1 MLFADDTSIVIANAN
16 VQEYKHNVKITI
28 QEINDWFCSNS
39 LTINYNNYSLLTI
52 FYKKNKKEIP
62 FQIITTNT
70 VLTNMNSMIFLGLT
84 IDSTMLWKEHII
96 SLAIKINKASF
107 TIRGIKPLLN
117 LNALKTIYYT
127 YFHSVMSY
135 GIIFWETSHFATNIF
150 RIQKRMIRTITNR
163 SKRDSCGLI
172 FKQLQILTLPGQ
184 YVYSLLMFVNKSR
197 ECFYLILTFMVGI
210 RVNLNLRLPT
220 TNLKLVQKGVYHSA
234 IKIFNHLPTEIK
246 SLFEDPK
253 HFKIEVRSFLLDHTL
268 YSLDDYYRLT
278 PNETYTNT
286 S

>member
-1 MLFADDTSIVIANAN
+1 
-16 VQEYKHNVKITI
+16 
-28 QEINDWFCSNS
+28 
-39 LTINYNNYSLLTI
+39 
-52 FYKKNKKEIP
+52 
-62 FQIITTNT
+62 
-70 VLTNMNSMIFLGLT
+70 MNSTKFLGLT
-84 IDSTMLWKEHII
+84 IDSTVLWKEHII
-96 SLAIKINKASF
+96 SLVTKLNKASF
-107 TIRGIKPLLN
+107 AIRAIKPLLN
-117 LNALKTIYYT
+117 VLKMIYYS

-135 GIIFWETSHFATNIF
+135 GIIFWGTSHFATNIF
-150 RIQKRMIRTITNR
+150 GIQKRMIRIITNR
-163 SKRDSCGLI
+163 SKRDSCRSI

-197 ECFYLILTFMVGI
+197 ECFLSNSNIHGRNT
-210 RVNLNLRLPT
+210 RNNLNLHLPT